1 MIPDG
6 RRPWRPFRTLL
17 GTHCR
22 RYLLYSACP
31 SLPSDFIVLHAQA
44 THSLRGEPG
53 KKNMGFQR
61 VHLVLLPK
69 LAPLAFRL
77 SAIRP
82 FPQFPPFPIRLT
94 WPIWRRVFL
103 YDATCLCMERRE
115 AKSAGVPSAL
125 RICKVDSSSP
135 RGSPSI
141 APYNFAVSRIFR
153 SQF

>member
-1 MIPDG
+1 MLSSLMIPDG

-61 VHLVLLPK
+61 VHLVLRTLTKVGPLGVSTLRHSPISPIPPHSPFASHGQYGDGSFCMTPPACVWREGK
-69 LAPLAFRL
+69 LRAQAFL
-77 SAIRP
+77 
-82 FPQFPPFPIRLT
+82 
-94 WPIWRRVFL
+94 RR
-103 YDATCLCMERRE
+103 YGY
-115 AKSAGVPSAL
+115 AKWTRVVPGVP
-125 RICKVDSSSP
+125 R
-135 RGSPSI
+135 
-141 APYNFAVSRIFR
+141 
-153 SQF
+153 Q